1 MKSYKIC
8 KKCKYVAPA
17 TYSRCLACG
26 YKLSILELHSKD
38 KNKKEQKMT
47 TREMIEVIEAEIR
60 GTGMYEEC
68 VTPDWNWD
76 YMIYRIKP
84 KAKVEETKHKFKQGD
99 EIVHK
104 ELCNGEP
111 LNKDNDFLIIEDVN
125 LSENK
130 YQVYNKRLNTF
141 EFFDIEKIDENY
153 INTDD
158 CLWYW
163 EYYDTIRGIF
173 DIYSARLDTASYKNL
188 YYDYDEENW
197 DLSYEPIY
205 QLGAR
210 LPKEYE

>member
-1 MKSYKIC
+1 
-8 KKCKYVAPA
+8 
-17 TYSRCLACG
+17 
-26 YKLSILELHSKD
+26 
-38 KNKKEQKMT
+38 MT
-47 TREMIEVIEAEIR
+47 TREMIEVMEAFERGEVIEAEIR

-84 KAKVEETKHKFKQGD
+84 KEEENIKAKFRKGD

-104 ELCNGEP
+104 ELCNGTP
-111 LNKDNDFLIIEDVN
+111 LNKDNNFLIIEDVN

-130 YQVYNKRLNTF
+130 YQVYNKGLGAF
-141 EFFDIEKIDENY
+141 EFFDIKKIDEEYVN
-153 INTDD
+153 IDD

-163 EYYDTIRGIF
+163 EYYDAIRGIF

-188 YYDYDEENW
+188 YYDYDNERW

-210 LPKEYE
+210 LPKEHE

>member
-1 MKSYKIC
+1 
-8 KKCKYVAPA
+8 
-17 TYSRCLACG
+17 
-26 YKLSILELHSKD
+26 
-38 KNKKEQKMT
+38 MT
-47 TREMIEVIEAEIR
+47 TREMIEVMEAFERGEVIEAEIK

-84 KAKVEETKHKFKQGD
+84 KEEEKIKTKFKKGD

-104 ELCNGEP
+104 EFCNGAP
-111 LNKDNDFLIIEDVN
+111 LNKNNDFFIIEDIN

-130 YQVYNKRLNTF
+130 YEVYNKWIDAF
-141 EFFDIEKIDENY
+141 EFFNIEVIDENY

-163 EYYDTIRGIF
+163 EYF
-173 DIYSARLDTASYKNL
+173 DNNYKAFIKTEFRYNKKDCI
-188 YYDYDEENW
+188 DYLQKATS
-197 DLSYEPIY
+197 DLTPTPIY

-210 LPKEYE
+210 LPKEHE